1 MVDSELERSG
11 RRRTSSRSGVW
22 AVGEELRVLGTDA
35 VGVEVLRV
43 AELGVDIDDE
53 AVAAA
58 VGGLFAQE
66 VDGEV
71 AGELD
76 EAVVAGLC
84 ND

>member
-1 MVDSELERSG
+1 M
-11 RRRTSSRSGVW
+11 
-22 AVGEELRVLGTDA
+22 LGADA
-35 VGVEVLRV
+35 VGVEALRV

-53 AVAAA
+53 AVAGA